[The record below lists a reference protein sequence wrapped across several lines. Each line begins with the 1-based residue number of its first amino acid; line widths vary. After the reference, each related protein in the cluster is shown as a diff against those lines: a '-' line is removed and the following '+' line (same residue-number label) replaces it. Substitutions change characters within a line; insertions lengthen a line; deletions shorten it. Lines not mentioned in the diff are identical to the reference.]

1 MKRVSVENIYITILL
16 YFTRIEYSLIKQSH
30 LSLFFL
36 QSSQAVWAF
45 LLDEFCLILFFLL
58 VTDYTAVCSP
68 PMANLVLFLLVL
80 ELKLVV
86 SFLALMLDLGGP
98 LCRLPDIKSQIK
110 RAM

>member
-1 MKRVSVENIYITILL
+1 M
-16 YFTRIEYSLIKQSH
+16 
-30 LSLFFL
+30 
-36 QSSQAVWAF
+36 
-45 LLDEFCLILFFLL
+45 
-58 VTDYTAVCSP
+58 TDYTAVCSP

-98 LCRLPDIKSQIK
+98 LCRLPDIKSQIE